1 MTSTRPPTITLT
13 PREVEVLQGLVDGWS
28 PKEMAHRW
36 EISRRTVDRHLGNLY
51 AKLDVGDRVQAVVAG
66 LQQGLV
72 SFPDPRRPQNA
83 RQP

>member
-1 MTSTRPPTITLT
+1 MTSTRPATSLT
-13 PREVEVLQGLVDGWS
+13 PREVEVLQGLVDGFS
-28 PKEMAHRW
+28 PKELAHQW

-72 SFPDPRRPQNA
+72 QFPDGEG
-83 RQP
+83 QP